1 MGDYGDIQIEL
12 KLVNHQKQPGTLKCS
27 MQYVLWE
34 QDLIGAPL
42 AISMATIKSHKISA
56 DGKDKVQI
64 RLLINDGTATTFHFT
79 DNNPPGNA
87 KAQRDRVKIHISK
100 LIGRVQLKE
109 KPDKVYEERK
119 KILGSDPAL
128 LKLYKELVTT
138 GMVLPEEFWSLRSNL
153 IVSTH
158 KQQDIGVAGNF
169 LSELRPKS
177 DGSNSIS
184 ISINEE
190 KKQIIFRTYPA
201 VKAKFLELCP
211 STISEKEF
219 WTEFFQSHYFHRD
232 RFATSGKEKNI
243 FEACDK
249 DEAADVSS
257 QGKSD
262 FLVLDAIFDEQSIVL
277 PESADQIDL
286 ALEKAKLKDKKRKQN
301 LTQKEVNR
309 MLIRRFNQHS
319 SLVLKATDR
328 IKRPGAPVKA
338 ASQVPTK
345 QMKDEVVQ
353 LRRCN
358 EDLVAPHET
367 AGVPLELKRR
377 ELFLNS
383 NESENEAALLAK
395 LTEKQRKR
403 CVDKYTEATR
413 DYQPRINTT
422 ITDAQDDFPSVL
434 IELMQ
439 EQRKRKA
446 RDDETRDADDEKVL
460 CDALGKC
467 RELLTHFWSCFPPK
481 PEHAEKLHR
490 MHANICAFDDNSLSP
505 LERDYPT
512 STTLGEIRDMVAA
525 ARQKFAHYESRGK
538 KR

>member
-1 MGDYGDIQIEL
+1 
-12 KLVNHQKQPGTLKCS
+12 
-27 MQYVLWE
+27 
-34 QDLIGAPL
+34 
-42 AISMATIKSHKISA
+42 
-56 DGKDKVQI
+56 
-64 RLLINDGTATTFHFT
+64 
-79 DNNPPGNA
+79 
-87 KAQRDRVKIHISK
+87 
-100 LIGRVQLKE
+100 
-109 KPDKVYEERK
+109 
-119 KILGSDPAL
+119 
-128 LKLYKELVTT
+128 
-138 GMVLPEEFWSLRSNL
+138 
-153 IVSTH
+153 
-158 KQQDIGVAGNF
+158 
-169 LSELRPKS
+169 
-177 DGSNSIS
+177 
-184 ISINEE
+184 
-190 KKQIIFRTYPA
+190 
-201 VKAKFLELCP
+201 
-211 STISEKEF
+211 
-219 WTEFFQSHYFHRD
+219 
-232 RFATSGKEKNI
+232 
-243 FEACDK
+243 
-249 DEAADVSS
+249 
-257 QGKSD
+257 
-262 FLVLDAIFDEQSIVL
+262 
-277 PESADQIDL
+277 
-286 ALEKAKLKDKKRKQN
+286 
-301 LTQKEVNR
+301 

-395 LTEKQRKR
+395 LTVGFCGVNYINLNFKEKQRKR

-467 RELLTHFWSCFPPK
+467 RELLTHFWSW
-481 PEHAEKLHR
+481 
-490 MHANICAFDDNSLSP
+490 
-505 LERDYPT
+505 
-512 STTLGEIRDMVAA
+512 
-525 ARQKFAHYESRGK
+525 
-538 KR
+538 